1 MIRSMAGVVKSAIAA
16 LVAGMLIAGAATAED
31 GHTGY
36 VLKGFRSA
44 HFGMSLTQVRAAIT
58 KDFKL
63 RGSAIQE
70 SVAAIGRTPIL
81 GVKVPSL
88 FSQSGGAEVAYLFG
102 YKSQKL
108 AQISV
113 LWAAQTDSGLTSS
126 TLRVD
131 GAILQRYFV
140 GLGYPPKQVVVNG
153 VTSDGLVLFQGTDA
167 QGHVAVLVLQG
178 DISKSKD
185 GQTVLR
191 PEVLHLEYLA
201 DPQHPDVMKSL
212 AGQF

>member
-1 MIRSMAGVVKSAIAA
+1 MTRSIAGTIRSAIAV
-16 LVAGMLIAGAATAED
+16 LLAGMLIAGPATAQD
-31 GHTGY
+31 GHAGY
-36 VLKGFRSA
+36 ALKGFRSA
-44 HFGMSLTQVRAAIT
+44 HFGMSMTQVRSAIA

-63 RGSAIQE
+63 HGSAIEE
-70 SVAAIGRTPIL
+70 SVVAIGRTPIL
-81 GVKVPSL
+81 AVKVASL

-113 LWAAQTDSGLTSS
+113 LWAAQTDPALTSS
-126 TLRVD
+126 VLRVD
-131 GAILQRYFV
+131 GAILQHYFL

-153 VTSDGLVLFQGTDA
+153 VTSDGLVLFQGTDS
-167 QGHVAVLVLQG
+167 QGHVAVLLLQG
-178 DISKSKD
+178 EISKPGG
-185 GQTVLR
+185 GQTVLK
-191 PEVLHLEYLA
+191 PEVLRLEYVA